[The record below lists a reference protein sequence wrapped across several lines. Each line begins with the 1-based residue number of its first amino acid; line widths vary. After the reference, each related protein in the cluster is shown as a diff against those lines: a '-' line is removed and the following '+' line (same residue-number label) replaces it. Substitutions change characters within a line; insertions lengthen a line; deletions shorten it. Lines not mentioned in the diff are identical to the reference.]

1 MLATSAVRV
10 ECHDWTATKLIQSIL
25 SRPAT
30 AGDWIVLLAGGLG
43 ETDSL
48 PKDGANSLDKL
59 RVTQGQPTVLIGGR
73 EAKVLFSGLSPQF
86 VAV

>member
-1 MLATSAVRV
+1 
-10 ECHDWTATKLIQSIL
+10 
-25 SRPAT
+25 
-30 AGDWIVLLAGGLG
+30 VLLAGGLG